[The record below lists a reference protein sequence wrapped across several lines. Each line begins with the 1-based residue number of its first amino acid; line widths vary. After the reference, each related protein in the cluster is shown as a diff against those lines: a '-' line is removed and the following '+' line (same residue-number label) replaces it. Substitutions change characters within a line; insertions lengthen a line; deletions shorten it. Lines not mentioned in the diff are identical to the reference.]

1 MNEKYQDF
9 KSIFNVTSKSY
20 LQILKLPM
28 EFLISFI
35 QLERKEIAFNV
46 NKSNSEK

>member
-1 MNEKYQDF
+1 MKNIK
-9 KSIFNVTSKSY
+9 TSNQSLLSEAKVIY
-20 LQILKLPM
+20 KILKLPM

-46 NKSNSEK
+46 NKSHSEK